1 MRGRRTGPKPKP
13 QRGATSLRLFVA
25 VYPPMDAAGRMLARV
40 DGAALPEGARLT
52 PVEQVHCTLVF
63 IGETPVKRMDE
74 VVESV
79 DRAAA
84 GFREFALTPA
94 RLVTLPLNK
103 PARLLAMLTDA
114 PAALVEIQKRL
125 AQRLAKEEDRKRAF
139 LPHFTLAR
147 YDIQRAAASVDQE
160 LAPGAIAPFAVGSV
174 RLMSSHL
181 GPAGVVHR
189 LEHECV
195 LE

>member
-1 MRGRRTGPKPKP
+1 MRPRKAGGKP
-13 QRGATSLRLFVA
+13 RGGVTSLRLFVA
-25 VYPPMDAAGRMLARV
+25 VYPPISDAQAMLAQV
-40 DGAALPEGARLT
+40 DRGALPAGASVATAEL
-52 PVEQVHCTLVF
+52 VYCTLAF
-63 IGETPVKRMDE
+63 IGETPVQRMGDLI
-74 VVESV
+74 ESV

-84 GFREFALTPA
+84 GFREFSLTPT

-103 PARLLAMLTDA
+103 PARMLAMLTDA

-125 AQRLAKEEDRKRAF
+125 AQRLVTVEDRKRAF

-147 YDIQRAAASVDQE
+147 YDIQRPAPSVDREVQSGAASFTIP
-160 LAPGAIAPFAVGSV
+160 AV

-189 LEHECV
+189 LEHERV